1 MRLLLPF
8 LLGALLAA
16 GPAGA
21 ADCNE
26 PGAAFVEQVLGS
38 IRNWHRV
45 NRGNADSAAS
55 DRDYRRYDLLK
66 RKIGAG
72 RHVNARDCY
81 GISLLNN
88 VLEQQPSP
96 RTLAFARALLRAGA
110 DPNRPSADGYPPL
123 LAFIGHLA
131 EFRARGVDSKLVVDT
146 LETLLAA
153 GADPQVRLDDGDQ
166 VITVL
171 DGLIDAREPAWAA
184 PLVARMKPAF
194 VRELLADYEDE
205 LRRAPAIR
213 ALLKQRLQ
221 PPEKRPTEKN
231 AEKTHGKKDRSPQTP
246 PEPAQSRQD
255 TK

>member
-1 MRLLLPF
+1 MRLPLPF

-21 ADCNE
+21 VDCND
-26 PGAAFVEQVLGS
+26 PGAAFVEQVLAS
-38 IRNWHRV
+38 IHNWHRV
-45 NRGNADSAAS
+45 NRGGAESAAS

-88 VLEQQPSP
+88 VLEQHPTP
-96 RTLAFARALLRAGA
+96 RTLAFVRALLRGGA

-123 LAFIGHLA
+123 LAFVGHLA
-131 EFRARGVDSKLVVDT
+131 EFRAQGVDSKLVVDT

-153 GADPQVRLDDGDQ
+153 GADPQVRLDDGDR

-184 PLVARMKPAF
+184 PLIERMKPAF
-194 VRELLADYEDE
+194 VRELLSDYEDE
-205 LRRAPAIR
+205 LRRTPAIR
-213 ALLKQRLQ
+213 SLLRQKLH
-221 PPEKRPTEKN
+221 PPKPPPTEKAKN
-231 AEKTHGKKDRSPQTP
+231 EMG
-246 PEPAQSRQD
+246 
-255 TK
+255 